1 MTGVP
6 ENKTVEP
13 IVELTVGPTEKEDPK
28 GFVEAI
34 SQQETETK
42 DLHKQSTTQISYVPY
57 LTNITPKKSTS
68 TTNTD
73 KNGTAQAQERRKR
86 TRMEKT
92 RTGVEKM
99 QERESKK
106 EE

>member
-42 DLHKQSTTQISYVPY
+42 DLHKQNLQISQ
-57 LTNITPKKSTS
+57 LEETPTLKRDNENSRADLGPDRS
-68 TTNTD
+68 D
-73 KNGTAQAQERRKR
+73 KPFWTVRA
-86 TRMEKT
+86 
-92 RTGVEKM
+92 
-99 QERESKK
+99 
-106 EE
+106 